1 MPIFQ
6 DDLGGGRGTPPIK
19 PAKSPPLNSPLDR
32 DVITRKVSEE
42 SIRTELCEG
51 PVPESP
57 EKGRGTPSRKLDTN
71 FTFPLHGTS
80 DRVEL
85 IQRLKNGESPTWL
98 PRNVRCILHSYFLL
112 VLPELYT
119 HCIQIVGVPSPRL

>member
-19 PAKSPPLNSPLDR
+19 PAKSPLSNSPLDR
-32 DVITRKVSEE
+32 NVIARKLSEE

-51 PVPESP
+51 PVSESL
-57 EKGRGTPSRKLDTN
+57 EERRGTPAKDLNT
-71 FTFPLHGTS
+71 TFALPLHGTS
-80 DRVEL
+80 DRIEL

-98 PRNVRCILHSYFLL
+98 PNRNVCQNPQVPLIYLL
-112 VLPELYT
+112 TLLK
-119 HCIQIVGVPSPRL
+119 